1 MRSEGEDSIVRAEGD
16 RAWKGA
22 RLAMRSAFQ
31 VTQGEGSDILAAMKN
46 EQEENLESVE
56 EWVAVPPAKVEAQA
70 GTHLAQR
77 RARLWALVLEAR
89 YIENRVEPGGG
100 GWQVLVPHSRLEDAC
115 RELRLYVEENHN
127 WPPFLPPVR
136 PMAKNTLPTLC
147 VLLLLATFHNLTNLD
162 LTVMGRHPVDWAEI
176 GSAHGSAILRGE
188 WWRVITALT
197 LHADALHLMSNLAIG
212 GFFVVYLCR
221 DLGSGLAWTLLLA
234 SGACGNLAN
243 AYIQLPSHNSV
254 GSSTAVFGAVGI
266 LGAISMM
273 RYRHHLRR
281 RWPLPVAAALALL
294 VLLGTEGERTDLG
307 AHLFGFCFGS
317 LFGVVAELLVGY
329 LGQPKRLVNALL
341 ALASA
346 SVVVAAWMSALS
358 SQG

>member
-1 MRSEGEDSIVRAEGD
+1 MEVGRNDSREQD
-16 RAWKGA
+16 GA
-22 RLAMRSAFQ
+22 APSAQTAPLASGSAFL
-31 VTQGEGSDILAAMKN
+31 VTPGEGSAILAAMKN
-46 EQEENLESVE
+46 EQEGSLHTPD
-56 EWVAVPPAKVEAQA
+56 EWVAVPPAEVEPQGGAR
-70 GTHLAQR
+70 LAQR

-89 YIENRVEPGGG
+89 FIESRVEPGGG
-100 GWQVLVPHSRLEDAC
+100 GWQVLVPASRLEDAC
-115 RELRLYVEENHN
+115 RELRLYVEENRN

-162 LTVMGRHPVDWAEI
+162 LNFLGRPADWMEV

-188 WWRVITALT
+188 WWRAITALT

-212 GFFVVYLCR
+212 GVFIVYLCR
-221 DLGSGLAWTLLLA
+221 DLGSGPAWTLLLA
-234 SGACGNLAN
+234 CGACGNLAN
-243 AYIQLPSHNSV
+243 AYLQLPSHNSV

-307 AHLFGFCFGS
+307 AHLLGFGFGLFFGM
-317 LFGVVAELLVGY
+317 LAELLVGY
-329 LGQPKRLVNALL
+329 LGQPKRLVNSLL

-346 SVVVAAWMSALS
+346 SVLIGAWWLALTS
-358 SQG
+358 TA

>member
-1 MRSEGEDSIVRAEGD
+1 MERREDDTRKRDQAGEPAH
-16 RAWKGA
+16 GA
-22 RLAMRSAFQ
+22 QFAPGTSFQ
-31 VTQGEGSDILAAMKN
+31 VTAGEGSAILAAMKN
-46 EQEENLESVE
+46 EQEEGIDTLE
-56 EWVAVPPAKVEAQA
+56 EWVAVPPAEVEPQA
-70 GTHLAQR
+70 GMRLAQR
-77 RARLWALVLEAR
+77 RARLWALVLQAR
-89 YIENRVEPGGG
+89 FIENRVEPGGG
-100 GWQVLVPHSRLEDAC
+100 GWQVLVPASRLEDAC
-115 RELRLYVEENHN
+115 RELRLYVEENRN

-162 LTVMGRHPVDWAEI
+162 LNFFGRPVDWMEI

-212 GFFVVYLCR
+212 GVFIVYLCR

-243 AYIQLPSHNSV
+243 AYLQLPSHNSV
-254 GSSTAVFGAVGI
+254 GASTAVFGAVGI
-266 LGAISMM
+266 LGAVSMM

-307 AHLFGFCFGS
+307 AHLLGFCFGTI
-317 LFGVVAELLVGY
+317 FGMVAELLVGY
-329 LGQPKRLVNALL
+329 LGQPGRLVNALL

-346 SVVVAAWMSALS
+346 SVLISAWSLALASA
-358 SQG
+358 G

>member
-1 MRSEGEDSIVRAEGD
+1 MEEGVHGSTERDEAGCTVQAAPLVLYRA
-16 RAWKGA
+16 
-22 RLAMRSAFQ
+22 LM
-31 VTQGEGSDILAAMKN
+31 VTPEEGSAILAAMKN
-46 EQEENLESVE
+46 EQEEGIDTLE
-56 EWVAVPPAKVEAQA
+56 EWVAVPPADVEPQA
-70 GTHLAQR
+70 GARLAQR
-77 RARLWALVLEAR
+77 RARLWALVLQAR
-89 YIENRVEPGGG
+89 FIENRVEPGVG
-100 GWQVLVPHSRLEDAC
+100 GWQVMVPASRLEDAC
-115 RELRLYVEENHN
+115 RELRLYVEENRN

-136 PMAKNTLPTLC
+136 PMARNTLPTLC
-147 VLLLLATFHNLTNLD
+147 VLLLLATFHNLTNLE
-162 LTVMGRHPVDWAEI
+162 LNFLGRPVDWMEI

-212 GFFVVYLCR
+212 GVFIVYLCR

-243 AYIQLPSHNSV
+243 AYLQLPSHNSV
-254 GSSTAVFGAVGI
+254 GASTAVFGAVGI

-307 AHLFGFCFGS
+307 AHLLGFSFGTIFGM
-317 LFGVVAELLVGY
+317 FAELLVGY
-329 LGQPKRLVNALL
+329 LGQPGRLVNAFLALTSASVLLTAWSL

-346 SVVVAAWMSALS
+346 
-358 SQG
+358 G